1 MFYTYFHT
9 RNDTGAAFYVGKGK
23 GRRSHDCDRN
33 QHWSRIVAKH
43 GHTVHIAARWPTE
56 AEAFEHEKFLI
67 ACFRDMCVPLCNM
80 TDGGEGSSGLTW
92 SEEARMS
99 FSERRKAEVTPESRE
114 RSRVAA
120 LGNRHAAG
128 HTLVHTPE
136 TKAKISEAGIG
147 RVASLAARQKIS
159 AAKLGNKCAAGVAR
173 SAEFKAAVS
182 ARFLGKPKSPEHKA
196 KMLGNLN
203 CLGKQNFLGYTHTA
217 EAKEKIGLAS
227 RSRSKE
233 SLDKQAASL
242 RENWAKRKAAQC
254 QN

>member
-9 RNDTGAAFYVGKGK
+9 RNDTGAVFYVGKGK

-33 QHWSRIVAKH
+33 QHWNNIVAKH

-67 ACFRDMCVPLCNM
+67 ACFRDMSVSLCNM
-80 TDGGEGSSGLTW
+80 TDGGDGVSGLIH
-92 SEEARMS
+92 SEASKELIRQAGVGRIAS
-99 FSERRKAEVTPESRE
+99 AESKAKNSESKKGNLF
-114 RSRVAA
+114 A
-120 LGNRHAAG
+120 LGVERTAD
-128 HTLVHTPE
+128 
-136 TKAKISEAGIG
+136 
-147 RVASLAARQKIS
+147 
-159 AAKLGNKCAAGVAR
+159 
-173 SAEFKAAVS
+173 FKEQVS
-182 ARFLGKPKSPEHKA
+182 ARFLGKKKSVAHIA
-196 KMLGNLN
+196 KLKGNTN
-203 CLGKQNFLGYTHTA
+203 CVGKQNSRGYTHTA

-254 QN
+254 QS